1 MSMLRADVIG
11 WMGRETYG
19 HAHEGLLIFDSGT
32 HFCGLS
38 KNKLDKFAEGGLRG
52 DVFYESEETGDV
64 ENGNRM
70 EVFKRR
76 GGRQKFE

>member
-1 MSMLRADVIG
+1 
-11 WMGRETYG
+11 
-19 HAHEGLLIFDSGT
+19 
-32 HFCGLS
+32 
-38 KNKLDKFAEGGLRG
+38 LRG
-52 DVFYESEETGDV
+52 DVFYECEETGDI